1 MCQCW
6 SAAKPGRT
14 LQRSWTICCWA
25 TLKSGEAAV
34 HSCCSTTFRPLSCLL
49 MHCLRYF
56 SHIDRRR
63 SNVPTSQPRALDDP
77 YITESGDNLLDLKF
91 SKLLLPWPWC
101 SAMMSRNAAR
111 LRPFATW

>member
-1 MCQCW
+1 
-6 SAAKPGRT
+6 
-14 LQRSWTICCWA
+14 
-25 TLKSGEAAV
+25 V
-34 HSCCSTTFRPLSCLL
+34 CSMAFRPLSCLL

-91 SKLLLPWPWC
+91 SKLLLPRPCWLC
-101 SAMMSRNAAR
+101 HDVTKRCTCETCCHLVSSYKAMLMSVA
-111 LRPFATW
+111 LY